1 MANAL
6 TAIDTLKGWLARYQE
21 LEALVEVLEQIGR
34 IDAVTA
40 EAEKRTLDAQALEAN
55 AKAQLGDAMAAL
67 KSTQDL
73 VAKTMEDAQVAAEH
87 MLKKAA
93 DEAAEIKQIAVEYAN
108 GVEGAV
114 NAKAAKLM
122 DETRAAA
129 EAIQREAAD
138 RKNMAA
144 ISDEAISMQFKTL
157 TELEAKIAAA
167 KASIAQLLGSA

>member
-40 EAEKRTLDAQALEAN
+40 EAEKRMRDARALEAN
-55 AKAQLGDAMAAL
+55 AQAQLCDAVAAL
-67 KSTQDL
+67 QSTQDL
-73 VAKTMEDAQVAAEH
+73 VAKTLEDAQVAADH
-87 MLKKAA
+87 MLKQAA
-93 DEAAEIKQIAVEYAN
+93 DEAAETKKIAIEYAN
-108 GVEGAV
+108 GVEGAA

-144 ISDEAISMQFKTL
+144 ISDEAIRMQTKTL
-157 TELEAKIAAA
+157 TQLEDKIAAA